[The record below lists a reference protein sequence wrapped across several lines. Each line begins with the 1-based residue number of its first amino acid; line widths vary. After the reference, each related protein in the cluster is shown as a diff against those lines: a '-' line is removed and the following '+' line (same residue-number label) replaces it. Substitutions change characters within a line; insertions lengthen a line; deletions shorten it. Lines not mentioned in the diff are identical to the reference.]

1 MLKVSEAKYEI
12 SYRDEVIDL
21 TPKEYDLLK
30 IFIHQSHK
38 VISKSEITK
47 LIWPEKVLKSRV
59 DDSYV
64 SRIRKKLNKLGHP
77 GIKVITKR
85 GYRLI

>member
-30 IFIHQSHK
+30 IFIYQSHK
-38 VISKSEITK
+38 VISKSET
-47 LIWPEKVLKSRV
+47 V
-59 DDSYV
+59 SYTH
-64 SRIRKKLNKLGHP
+64 LTLP
-77 GIKVITKR
+77 TKR
-85 GYRLI
+85 IV

>member
-1 MLKVSEAKYEI
+1 MFKVSEAKYEI

-30 IFIHQSHK
+30 IFIYQSHK

-47 LIWPEKVLKSRV
+47 LIWPEKVL
-59 DDSYV
+59 
-64 SRIRKKLNKLGHP
+64 
-77 GIKVITKR
+77 
-85 GYRLI
+85 

>member
-59 DDSYV
+59 VDSYV
-64 SRIRKKLNKLGHP
+64 SRIRKKLNIINDLS
-77 GIKVITKR
+77 IFIQS
-85 GYRLI
+85 I

>member
-47 LIWPEKVLKSRV
+47 LI
-59 DDSYV
+59 
-64 SRIRKKLNKLGHP
+64 
-77 GIKVITKR
+77 VISDL
-85 GYRLI
+85 LITL

>member
-59 DDSYV
+59 VDSYV
-64 SRIRKKLNKLGHP
+64 SRIRKKLNK
-77 GIKVITKR
+77 
-85 GYRLI
+85 

>member
-1 MLKVSEAKYEI
+1 M
-12 SYRDEVIDL
+12 
-21 TPKEYDLLK
+21 
-30 IFIHQSHK
+30 IFETLHQSHK

-59 DDSYV
+59 VDSYI
-64 SRIRKKLNKLGHP
+64 SRIRKLNKLGHP

-85 GYRLI
+85 I